1 MDIVEG
7 EVENLLKK
15 GSPAIL
21 LLAFVCLLCSC
32 ANPLPL
38 STDTEDSAPQ
48 TETEVQ
54 QITDTTEP
62 SPSDR
67 PQPPTAVTA
76 EPLPPESIPSLS
88 FPLSA
93 GEEAERTLAE
103 AVYTGSDDDG
113 TLVYALYDT
122 YAAVTGFS
130 DAHPAR
136 KETVPVSL
144 EIPAEHAGLPV
155 RVIAANAFSAECG
168 ICLDSLLLPE
178 GLWKI
183 EESAFRDQHYL
194 RSVALPDSIL
204 TVGEMAF
211 LCRDPGEEHAP
222 VLTLSSTVLSPGQ
235 GAFRN
240 EKRFDASR

>member
-1 MDIVEG
+1 MGIVER
-7 EVENLLKK
+7 EVEILSKK

-48 TETEVQ
+48 TEPAAI

-62 SPSDR
+62 SPLGS
-67 PQPPTAVTA
+67 PLPPTAVTA
-76 EPLPPESIPSLS
+76 EHLPPESIPSLS
-88 FPLSA
+88 LPISA
-93 GEEAERTLAE
+93 GEEAERTLVE

-130 DAHPAR
+130 DTHPVR
-136 KETVPVSL
+136 KEAVPVSL
-144 EIPAEHAGLPV
+144 EIPAEYAGLPV

-168 ICLDSLLLPE
+168 ICLESLLLPE

-183 EESAFRDQHYL
+183 EDSAFRDQHYL
-194 RSVALPDSIL
+194 LSVALPDSIL
-204 TVGEMAF
+204 YVGKMAF
-211 LCRDPGEEHAP
+211 VCRDSQESHFP
-222 VLTLSSTVLSPGQ
+222 VLTLGST
-235 GAFRN
+235 AFIPTGEEFVN